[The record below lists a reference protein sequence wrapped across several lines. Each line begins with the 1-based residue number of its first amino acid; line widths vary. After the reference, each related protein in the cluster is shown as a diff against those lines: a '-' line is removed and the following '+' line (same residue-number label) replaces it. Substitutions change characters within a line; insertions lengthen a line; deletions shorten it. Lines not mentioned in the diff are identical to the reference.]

1 MSDKTKVYDT
11 QQRGLSATVAAARG
25 LSEPDIVD
33 FLPLPVYPLLGV
45 QVHCVR
51 WQVIV
56 QGMKKKGLVIRVH
69 RESDRGGLFKAA
81 SRVGV
86 KLTSRSCS
94 GGPGRGRELA
104 RADPPGGRNA
114 ADLDAADP
122 TASDRGRYRALGLL
136 VLQRGSLPLQRRDM
150 AVALHRSLREYIREN
165 ALAGRRQRNAVV
177 VAPGRRR
184 GVRRLRGAR
193 DPRRIRRKGEE
204 QKSRR
209 LTRGPR
215 RPYKP
220 GPCRT

>member
-1 MSDKTKVYDT
+1 MSDKTKMNET
-11 QQRGLSATVAAARG
+11 QNRGLAATVAAARG
-25 LSEPDIVD
+25 MSEPDIID

-86 KLTSRSCS
+86 KLTSRRCS
-94 GGPGRGRELA
+94 GAAGQGASWLVRIREA
-104 RADPPGGRNA
+104 RNS

-136 VLQRGSLPLQRRDM
+136 VLQRGSLPVQRRDM
-150 AVALHRSLREYIREN
+150 AVALHRSLREFIREN

-177 VAPGRRR
+177 VSPGGDGEFVVSVAPN
-184 GVRRLRGAR
+184 
-193 DPRRIRRKGEE
+193 IRAAFADREKN
-204 QKSRR
+204 
-209 LTRGPR
+209 
-215 RPYKP
+215 
-220 GPCRT
+220 RTPAA

>member
-1 MSDKTKVYDT
+1 MSDKTKNESR
-11 QQRGLSATVAAARG
+11 QRGLSASIAAGRG
-25 LSEPDIVD
+25 MSEPDVVD

-86 KLTSRSCS
+86 KLTSRRCS
-94 GGPGRGRELA
+94 GTPGQDASWLVRIREA
-104 RADPPGGRNA
+104 GARNA
-114 ADLDAADP
+114 ADIDAADP

-136 VLQRGSLPLQRRDM
+136 VLQRGSLPLERHDM
-150 AVALHRSLREYIREN
+150 AVALHRSLREFIREN

-177 VAPGRRR
+177 VTPGASGEFVVSVAPN
-184 GVRRLRGAR
+184 
-193 DPRRIRRKGEE
+193 I
-204 QKSRR
+204 KSAFAERE
-209 LTRGPR
+209 
-215 RPYKP
+215 KN
-220 GPCRT
+220 RTPAA

>member
-1 MSDKTKVYDT
+1 MSDKTKMNDM

-86 KLTSRSCS
+86 KLTSRRCS
-94 GGPGRGRELA
+94 GGADQGASWLVRIREA
-104 RADPPGGRNA
+104 RNSADI
-114 ADLDAADP
+114 DAADP

-150 AVALHRSLREYIREN
+150 AVALHRSLREFIREN
-165 ALAGRRQRNAVV
+165 SLAGRRQRNAVV
-177 VAPGRRR
+177 VAPG
-184 GVRRLRGAR
+184 A
-193 DPRRIRRKGEE
+193 DGEFVVSVAANIKMAFAE
-204 QKSRR
+204 REKNRS
-209 LTRGPR
+209 PAA
-215 RPYKP
+215 
-220 GPCRT
+220 